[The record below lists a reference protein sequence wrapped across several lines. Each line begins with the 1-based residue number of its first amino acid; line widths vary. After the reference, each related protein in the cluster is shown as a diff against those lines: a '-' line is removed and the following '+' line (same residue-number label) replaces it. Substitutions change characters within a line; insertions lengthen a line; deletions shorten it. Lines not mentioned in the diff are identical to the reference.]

1 MLSHVP
7 LLGRPCELVAGSGS
21 DREETVHAVTPLC
34 HPITTNYNEKRTL
47 MPSNRTSAN
56 RQNALQSTGPRT
68 ASGKL
73 NSSKNAVRHGTYSE
87 AIPILG
93 EDPAE
98 FDALTA
104 DLRRSLQPVGPLEGL
119 LVGRMAGLWWR
130 LNRAGKAEREGLATT
145 LQEARRELGIPRLL
159 NDFPFEDFLPVPAP
173 DHQAPTFTAYTWG
186 MACVGL
192 DRLLCYERQLERRF
206 FGFLHELERLQE
218 RRQGQA
224 VLPPKVVNLDGSEY

>member
-1 MLSHVP
+1 
-7 LLGRPCELVAGSGS
+7 
-21 DREETVHAVTPLC
+21 
-34 HPITTNYNEKRTL
+34 

-119 LVGRMAGLWWR
+119 LVDRMARLWWR
-130 LNRAGKAEREGLATT
+130 LERAGRAEREGLTT
-145 LQEARRELGIPRLL
+145 ILQEARRELGIPRLL
-159 NDFPFEDFLPVPAP
+159 TDYPFEDFLPVPAP

-186 MACVGL
+186 KACVGL
-192 DRLLCYERQLERRF
+192 DRLQRYERQLERTF
-206 FGFLHELERLQE
+206 FGFLHELERIQA

-224 VLPPKVVNLDGSEY
+224 MLPPKVVNLNGNEY